1 MYSEVLGLLCA
12 TLQVLLRKLQ
22 RNDVVQ
28 IADQVMQILLYMLTS
43 ADQSSVQED
52 TLLAIDALVNGMTRV
67 QLCGVYTGFV
77 YVIGVFLLPQGWT
90 CSGALCILQLFCPFR
105 LLMTRMSLNH
115 S

>member
-1 MYSEVLGLLCA
+1 MHRQIATEKHVYSEVLGLLCA

-52 TLLAIDALVNGMTRV
+52 TLLAIDALVNGMARGEFYFKNV
-67 QLCGVYTGFV
+67 VL
-77 YVIGVFLLPQGWT
+77 
-90 CSGALCILQLFCPFR
+90 
-105 LLMTRMSLNH
+105 SL
-115 S
+115 